1 MSIADI
7 IIYTLDFIFQHTI
20 LAILPSSV
28 GGLTMDALQ
37 ASLTS
42 LQTTMIAVFSG
53 FGFIAP
59 MALILSLCLIVLTA
73 EFTLF
78 SFHIVLFIV
87 KMIRGA
93 G

>member
-1 MSIADI
+1 MSIIDI

-28 GGLTMDALQ
+28 AGLTIDQLQ
-37 ASLTS
+37 ANLTAV
-42 LQTTMIAVFSG
+42 QTTIISALSG

-59 MALILSLCLIVLTA
+59 VALILEIAIIIITA
-73 EFTLF
+73 ELTLF
-78 SFHIVLFIV
+78 TFHIVIFVV